1 MWVCLFRPAR
11 HMFGSDTG
19 GRTSHGPVLTRGIEE
34 SSPNTTSP
42 PHTQASTATRE
53 TIDVAVAAAYREL
66 REIAHRR
73 LGRAAGRAATL
84 STTGLVHETYLRL
97 AEQSAGLGAWNDRGH
112 FLAVASLA
120 MRYVL
125 VDRARARMTRKRG
138 GAGDHMVTLDDE
150 VMGADGQAEMVLDLN
165 DALERLAAWDPRL
178 ARVVDCRF
186 FGGLSETETAE
197 ALGVTVRTVQR
208 DWVKARILLRRSLE
222 A

>member
-1 MWVCLFRPAR
+1 
-11 HMFGSDTG
+11 
-19 GRTSHGPVLTRGIEE
+19 VLTRCIEE
-34 SSPNTTSP
+34 PSSNTTSP
-42 PHTQASTATRE
+42 QRTEPPSSARESVDLVVAS
-53 TIDVAVAAAYREL
+53 AYQEL

-73 LGRAAGRAATL
+73 LGRAGDGRGGTL
-84 STTGLVHETYLRL
+84 STTALVHETYLRL
-97 AEQSAGLGAWNDRGH
+97 ADQSAATCGDREH

-125 VDRARARMTRKRG
+125 VDRARARMTVKRG
-138 GAGDHMVTLDDE
+138 GAGDHVTFDDE

-186 FGGLSETETAE
+186 FGGLSESETAE
-197 ALGVTVRTVQR
+197 ALGLTVRSVQR
-208 DWVKARILLRRSLE
+208 DWVKARILLRQALG

>member
-1 MWVCLFRPAR
+1 
-11 HMFGSDTG
+11 MFGTDTG
-19 GRTSHGPVLTRGIEE
+19 GRRSHGPVLTRCIEE
-34 SSPNTTSP
+34 SSANTTSP
-42 PHTQASTATRE
+42 AHTQPPSLARE
-53 TIDVAVAAAYREL
+53 TIDAAVAAAYREL

-73 LGRAAGRAATL
+73 LGRAAVGGGTL

-97 AEQSAGLGAWNDRGH
+97 AEQSPGVGAWNDRGH

-150 VMGADGQAEMVLDLN
+150 VMGADGQAEIVLDLN

>member
-1 MWVCLFRPAR
+1 MA
-11 HMFGSDTG
+11 
-19 GRTSHGPVLTRGIEE
+19 
-34 SSPNTTSP
+34 
-42 PHTQASTATRE
+42 RE
-53 TIDVAVAAAYREL
+53 TIDAAVAAAYREL

-73 LGRAAGRAATL
+73 LGRAAVGGGTF

-97 AEQSAGLGAWNDRGH
+97 AEQSAGVGAWNDRGH

-138 GAGDHMVTLDDE
+138 GGGAGDHIVTLDDE

-208 DWVKARILLRRSLE
+208 DWVKARVLLRRSLE